1 MISYTGCLL
10 VISDV
15 NDPHEQEFL
24 RGHNEAISCLAIS
37 SSGAMI
43 ASGQTS
49 TTRVPNSEAM
59 VIVWDYRTRLPVY
72 RLMELHV
79 GIQFSRNSVQQ
90 LAFSPD
96 DRFLAG
102 SDDQPGG
109 AKFCVWHTDT
119 GQLATMSKV
128 GQREL
133 AFLTWGE
140 MVASTRKI
148 QKTPSYRLLGGAGEG
163 DLCMLEYEVHTM
175 QYKLTQETLQLP
187 SSGLERTYHC
197 ATVIHRAE
205 DRSWML
211 VAGSSAGELCVFSL
225 SANDQQTKIFRA
237 CVPVSQGGVLSIAVR
252 DAGDIFGDSTAP
264 LAYCGCGDGCL
275 KVLQGFD
282 LQWTCINE
290 TRLSGRI
297 LSLTLSADG
306 RELLAGTSNG
316 NIYRLDAASLRN
328 LSADG
333 TASDRPLL
341 ASHCKPISALAF
353 APESS
358 EWFITASTSGHLR
371 RWELS
376 QYGVEYQID
385 PPVKTTDAH
394 NGRTRSRSCCRAC
407 VRRTARRSHAGWSD
421 GAIRCYTQ
429 ESGQLLWEIVNAHRK
444 GVSCLAISPL
454 YYVSAGIDGAVRVWS
469 DGESHSLLGN
479 FDEHKERVTGVC
491 VDLHRPN
498 IIHSASSDKTL
509 VTIDFNQA
517 RRVAAT
523 IQDGKRA

>member
-1 MISYTGCLL
+1 
-10 VISDV
+10 
-15 NDPHEQEFL
+15 
-24 RGHNEAISCLAIS
+24 
-37 SSGAMI
+37 
-43 ASGQTS
+43 
-49 TTRVPNSEAM
+49 
-59 VIVWDYRTRLPVY
+59 
-72 RLMELHV
+72 
-79 GIQFSRNSVQQ
+79 
-90 LAFSPD
+90 
-96 DRFLAG
+96 
-102 SDDQPGG
+102 
-109 AKFCVWHTDT
+109 
-119 GQLATMSKV
+119 
-128 GQREL
+128 
-133 AFLTWGE
+133 
-140 MVASTRKI
+140 
-148 QKTPSYRLLGGAGEG
+148 
-163 DLCMLEYEVHTM
+163 
-175 QYKLTQETLQLP
+175 
-187 SSGLERTYHC
+187 
-197 ATVIHRAE
+197 
-205 DRSWML
+205 ML
-211 VAGSSAGELCVFSL
+211 VAGSAAGELCVFSL

-385 PPVKTTDAH
+385 PPVKTTDAYNVTH
-394 NGRTRSRSCCRAC
+394 AESLVLSSLREADGAA
-407 VRRTARRSHAGWSD
+407 VYAGWSD

-429 ESGQLLWEIVNAHRK
+429 ESGQLLWEIVNADRGNLDGFLTARASRAWRSRRSTTCRRASTAPCEC
-444 GVSCLAISPL
+444 GVTA
-454 YYVSAGIDGAVRVWS
+454 
-469 DGESHSLLGN
+469 SLT
-479 FDEHKERVTGVC
+479 RC
-491 VDLHRPN
+491 W
-498 IIHSASSDKTL
+498 
-509 VTIDFNQA
+509 
-517 RRVAAT
+517 AT
-523 IQDGKRA
+523 STSTRSG